1 MEYYDRMM
9 NTQNSVDTKTN
20 PISENTEHI
29 KMNIVKETVV
39 KRTQH
44 LTNEELAER
53 CIWWHNNN
61 T

>member
-1 MEYYDRMM
+1 MEYYDRMT
-9 NTQNSVDTKTN
+9 NTENSVDTKTN

-29 KMNIVKETVV
+29 KMNIVKET
-39 KRTQH
+39 QH